1 LIDGANDPTGTD
13 TMKRL
18 LCWLAPLILL
28 AANCLPAL
36 AQDPYDPTVP
46 EKGVHVPALEYTVAF
61 LFVVAVLVILCKP
74 ARKA

>member
-1 LIDGANDPTGTD
+1 MMKPLLRWVTSVIVVGAY
-13 TMKRL
+13 
-18 LCWLAPLILL
+18 
-28 AANCLPAL
+28 CLSAS

-61 LFVVAVLVILCKP
+61 LFVVAVLVIICKP

>member
-1 LIDGANDPTGTD
+1 
-13 TMKRL
+13 MKHL
-18 LCWLAPLILL
+18 LRWIAPLIFLGTS
-28 AANCLPAL
+28 CIPAL